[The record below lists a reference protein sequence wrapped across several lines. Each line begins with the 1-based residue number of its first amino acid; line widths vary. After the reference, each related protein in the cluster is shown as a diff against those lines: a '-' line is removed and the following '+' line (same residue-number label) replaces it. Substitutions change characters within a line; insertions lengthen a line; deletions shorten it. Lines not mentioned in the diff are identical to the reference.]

1 MSKKHRGHA
10 NGDPVTY
17 QTPLPAGGVQM
28 ETFLPWTL
36 VRRGLKKQVITP
48 LDAPQEFLDEAL
60 RERQVREMAQDTL
73 LMRALG
79 LAHHWQR
86 LLDEGRFSS
95 MTEIAAAE
103 GIDLGQASKM
113 SRLAQLA
120 PDIIE
125 QFMAG
130 KQPRRLTL
138 MWFQR
143 NRLMVDWQAQRQLM
157 ATFEEDV

>member
-10 NGDPVTY
+10 KGDPVTY
-17 QTPLPAGGVQM
+17 QTPLPAGGVQI

-48 LDAPQEFLDEAL
+48 LDAPQEFLDEAR
-60 RERQVREMAQDTL
+60 RERLVREMAQDTP

-120 PDIIE
+120 PDCSR
-125 QFMAG
+125 A
-130 KQPRRLTL
+130 L
-138 MWFQR
+138 
-143 NRLMVDWQAQRQLM
+143 
-157 ATFEEDV
+157 

>member
-10 NGDPVTY
+10 KGDPVTY

-48 LDAPQEFLDEAL
+48 LDAPQEFLDEAR
-60 RERQVREMAQDTL
+60 RERQVREMAQDTP

-103 GIDLGQASKM
+103 GIDLGQASKQDEPTGTTGP
-113 SRLAQLA
+113 RLDRSHRPGTPRCGRQPVAARQVVGVLA
-120 PDIIE
+120 GP
-125 QFMAG
+125 
-130 KQPRRLTL
+130 T
-138 MWFQR
+138 
-143 NRLMVDWQAQRQLM
+143 
-157 ATFEEDV
+157 

>member
-10 NGDPVTY
+10 KGDPVTY
-17 QTPLPAGGVQM
+17 QRPLPAGGVQM

-48 LDAPQEFLDEAL
+48 FDAPQEFLDDAR
-60 RERQVREMAQDTL
+60 RERQVREMAQDTP

-120 PDIIE
+120 PDLIE
-125 QFMAG
+125 AIALGRIEVGVSQLLRG
-130 KQPRRLTL
+130 KLSASWL
-138 MWFQR
+138 
-143 NRLMVDWQAQRQLM
+143 AQREALL
-157 ATFEEDV
+157 ASLR